1 MRDNVAVGG
10 QAAES
15 LLTVSYRY
23 SISMSAWMKTG
34 TSFPPRELMNGESWT
49 IGTFMVCVI
58 FMGFRAET
66 NVEVKISQS

>member
-23 SISMSAWMKTG
+23 TISLSVWMKTG
-34 TSFPPRELMNGESWT
+34 NSFPPIELMNGESRAT
-49 IGTFMVCVI
+49 GTFMVCVI
-58 FMGFRAET
+58 FVGFSAET
-66 NVEVKISQS
+66 NAEVKISQS